1 MYLKILTHGC
11 KNYITSFRSL
21 FHVLSLIIKVASSP
35 GKRPNIG
42 TNISEVAY
50 YELGQLNNRSYTT
63 HQKES
68 AQQQYINNEKL
79 KHGKLIVSELQNF
92 ISHTPDSGF
101 DMLSEV
107 SK

>member
-1 MYLKILTHGC
+1 M
-11 KNYITSFRSL
+11 
-21 FHVLSLIIKVASSP
+21 FHILSLIIKVASFP

-42 TNISEVAY
+42 TNLSEVAY
-50 YELGQLNNRSYTT
+50 HELGQLNNRSYTALL
-63 HQKES
+63 QES

-101 DMLSEV
+101 DLLSEV